1 MALTIKQEL
10 FVAAYCSNG
19 YNGTRAAIVA
29 GYSESS
35 AKEIASQNLTK
46 PEIAEAID
54 AHKLMVNKRCGIT
67 LQSLIDELEE
77 ARVAALTAETV
88 QSSAAVAATQAKAKL
103 TGMDKLVIDNISS
116 DGSMTP
122 KGVNVTIT
130 AADVKAA
137 EEAILREI

>member
-122 KGVNVTIT
+122 RGVNVTIT

-137 EEAILREI
+137 EEAILKEI

>member
-19 YNGTRAAIVA
+19 YNATKAAIYA

-35 AKEIASQNLTK
+35 AGSIGSENLQK
-46 PEIAEAID
+46 PEIVEAID
-54 AHKLMVNKRCGIT
+54 AHKLMMSKRCGIT

-77 ARVAALTAETV
+77 ARQAALGAETV
-88 QSSAAVAATQAKAKL
+88 QSSVAVAATQAKAKL

-137 EEAILREI
+137 EEAILKEI

>member
-19 YNGTRAAIVA
+19 YNATQAALTA
-29 GYSESS
+29 GYSPNS
-35 AKEIASQNLTK
+35 AGVIGSENLSK

-54 AHKLMVNKRCGIT
+54 SHKLMVQKRCGIT

-77 ARVAALTAETV
+77 ARLAALGAETV

-137 EEAILREI
+137 EEAILKEI

>member
-19 YNGTRAAIVA
+19 YNATKAAIYA

-35 AKEIASQNLTK
+35 AGSIGSENLQK
-46 PEIAEAID
+46 PEIVEAID
-54 AHKLMVNKRCGIT
+54 AHKLMMSKRCGIT

-122 KGVNVTIT
+122 RGVSVTIT

>member
-19 YNGTRAAIVA
+19 YNATKAAIYA
-29 GYSESS
+29 GYSEPS
-35 AKEIASQNLTK
+35 AGSIGSENLQKLEIV
-46 PEIAEAID
+46 EAID
-54 AHKLMVNKRCGIT
+54 AHKLMMSKRCGIT

-77 ARVAALTAETV
+77 ARQAALGAETV

-137 EEAILREI
+137 EEAILRDI

>member
-19 YNGTRAAIVA
+19 YNGTRAAITA
-29 GYSESS
+29 GYSENS
-35 AKEIASQNLTK
+35 AAEIASQNLSK
-46 PEIAEAID
+46 PEIAESIE
-54 AHKLMVNKRCGIT
+54 AHKLMMLKRCGIT

-77 ARVAALTAETV
+77 ARLAALSAETV

>member
-19 YNGTRAAIVA
+19 YNATKAAIYA
-29 GYSESS
+29 GYSETS
-35 AKEIASQNLTK
+35 AGSIGSENLQKLEIV
-46 PEIAEAID
+46 EAID
-54 AHKLMVNKRCGIT
+54 AHKLMMSKRCGIT

-77 ARVAALTAETV
+77 ARVAALAAETV

-122 KGVNVTIT
+122 RGVNVTIT

-137 EEAILREI
+137 EEAILKDI

>member
-19 YNGTRAAIVA
+19 YNATKAAIYA

-35 AKEIASQNLTK
+35 AGSIGSENLQK
-46 PEIAEAID
+46 PEIVEAID
-54 AHKLMVNKRCGIT
+54 AHKLMMSKRCGIT
-67 LQSLIDELEE
+67 LQSLMDELEE
-77 ARVAALTAETV
+77 ARQAALGAETV

>member
-1 MALTIKQEL
+1 MM
-10 FVAAYCSNG
+10 S
-19 YNGTRAAIVA
+19 
-29 GYSESS
+29 
-35 AKEIASQNLTK
+35 
-46 PEIAEAID
+46 
-54 AHKLMVNKRCGIT
+54 KRCGIT

-137 EEAILREI
+137 EEAILKEI

>member
-1 MALTIKQEL
+1 MGLTIKQEL

-19 YNGTRAAIVA
+19 YNATKAAIYA

-35 AKEIASQNLTK
+35 AGSIGSENLQK
-46 PEIAEAID
+46 PEIVEAID
-54 AHKLMVNKRCGIT
+54 AHKLMMSKRCGIT

-77 ARVAALTAETV
+77 ARQAALGAETV

>member
-1 MALTIKQEL
+1 MM
-10 FVAAYCSNG
+10 S
-19 YNGTRAAIVA
+19 
-29 GYSESS
+29 
-35 AKEIASQNLTK
+35 
-46 PEIAEAID
+46 
-54 AHKLMVNKRCGIT
+54 KRCGIT

-122 KGVNVTIT
+122 RGVNVTIT

-137 EEAILREI
+137 EEAILKEI

>member
-137 EEAILREI
+137 EEAILKEI

>member
-137 EEAILREI
+137 EESILREI

>member
-19 YNGTRAAIVA
+19 YNATKAAIYA

-35 AKEIASQNLTK
+35 AGSIGSENLQK
-46 PEIAEAID
+46 PEIVEAID
-54 AHKLMVNKRCGIT
+54 AHKLMMSKRCGIT

-77 ARVAALTAETV
+77 ARQAALGAETV

>member
-67 LQSLIDELEE
+67 LQSLINELEE

-122 KGVNVTIT
+122 KGVSVTIT

>member
-54 AHKLMVNKRCGIT
+54 THKLMVNKRCGIT

-130 AADVKAA
+130 AADVRAA
-137 EEAILREI
+137 EEAILKEI

>member
-19 YNGTRAAIVA
+19 YNATKAAIYA
-29 GYSESS
+29 GYSEPS
-35 AKEIASQNLTK
+35 AGSIGSENLQKLEIV
-46 PEIAEAID
+46 EAID

-137 EEAILREI
+137 EEAILRDI

>member
-19 YNGTRAAIVA
+19 YNGTRAAIIA

-137 EEAILREI
+137 EEAILKEI

>member
-1 MALTIKQEL
+1 MALTIKQDL
-10 FVAAYCSNG
+10 FVAAYCGNG
-19 YNGTRAAIVA
+19 YNATKAAIAA
-29 GYSESS
+29 GYSPNS
-35 AKEIASQNLTK
+35 AGVIGSENLSK

-54 AHKLMVNKRCGIT
+54 AHKLMVQKRCGIT
-67 LQSLIDELEE
+67 LQSLLDELEE
-77 ARVAALTAETV
+77 ARLAALGAETV

-122 KGVNVTIT
+122 KGVSVTIT

-137 EEAILREI
+137 EEAILKEI

>member
-19 YNGTRAAIVA
+19 YNATKAAIYA
-29 GYSESS
+29 GYSEKT
-35 AKEIASQNLTK
+35 AKEIGSQNLSK
-46 PEIAEAID
+46 PDIAEAID
-54 AHKLMVNKRCGIT
+54 AHKLMMSKRCGIT

-77 ARVAALTAETV
+77 ARVAALTSETV

-122 KGVNVTIT
+122 RGVNVTIT

-137 EEAILREI
+137 EEAILKEI

>member
-19 YNGTRAAIVA
+19 YNATQAALTA
-29 GYSESS
+29 GYSPNS
-35 AKEIASQNLTK
+35 AGVIGSENLSK

-54 AHKLMVNKRCGIT
+54 SHKLMVQKRCGVT
-67 LQSLIDELEE
+67 LQSLIGELEE
-77 ARVAALTAETV
+77 ARVAALSAETV

-137 EEAILREI
+137 EEAILKEI

>member
-19 YNGTRAAIVA
+19 YNATKAAIYA

-35 AKEIASQNLTK
+35 AGSIGSENLQK
-46 PEIAEAID
+46 PEIVEAID
-54 AHKLMVNKRCGIT
+54 AHKLMMSKRCGIT

-77 ARVAALTAETV
+77 ARQAALGAETV
-88 QSSAAVAATQAKAKL
+88 QSSVAVAATQAKAKL

-122 KGVNVTIT
+122 RGVNVTIT
-130 AADVKAA
+130 ADDVKAA

>member
-19 YNGTRAAIVA
+19 YNGTKAAIYA
-29 GYSESS
+29 GYSEKS
-35 AKEIASQNLTK
+35 ASVIASENLGK
-46 PEIAEAID
+46 PEIVEAID
-54 AHKLMVNKRCGIT
+54 AHKLMMSKRCGIT

-77 ARVAALTAETV
+77 ARVAALNAETV

-130 AADVKAA
+130 AADVRAA
-137 EEAILREI
+137 EEAILKEI

>member
-19 YNGTRAAIVA
+19 YNATKAAIYA

-35 AKEIASQNLTK
+35 AGSIGSENLQK
-46 PEIAEAID
+46 PEIVEAID
-54 AHKLMVNKRCGIT
+54 AHKLMMSKRCGIT

-77 ARVAALTAETV
+77 ARQAALGAETV

-137 EEAILREI
+137 EEAILKEI

>member
-122 KGVNVTIT
+122 KSVNVTIT

-137 EEAILREI
+137 EDAILREI

>member
-19 YNGTRAAIVA
+19 YNATKAALTA
-29 GYSESS
+29 GYSPNS
-35 AKEIASQNLTK
+35 AGVIGSENLSK

-54 AHKLMVNKRCGIT
+54 SHKLMVQKRCGIT
-67 LQSLIDELEE
+67 LKSLIDELEE

>member
-19 YNGTRAAIVA
+19 YNATQAALTA
-29 GYSESS
+29 GYSPNS
-35 AKEIASQNLTK
+35 AGVIGSENLSK

-54 AHKLMVNKRCGIT
+54 AHKLMMQKRCGVT
-67 LQSLIDELEE
+67 LDGLLKEIED
-77 ARVAALTAETV
+77 ARKAALAAETV
-88 QSSAAVAATQAKAKL
+88 QASAAVAATMAKAKL

-137 EEAILREI
+137 EEAILKEI

>member
-19 YNGTRAAIVA
+19 YNATKAAIYA

-35 AKEIASQNLTK
+35 AGSIGSENLQK
-46 PEIAEAID
+46 PEIVEAID
-54 AHKLMVNKRCGIT
+54 AHKLMMSKRCGIT

-77 ARVAALTAETV
+77 ARQAALGAETV

-130 AADVKAA
+130 AADVKEA

>member
-46 PEIAEAID
+46 PEVAEAID

-137 EEAILREI
+137 EEAILKEI

>member
-10 FVAAYCSNG
+10 FVAAYCTNG
-19 YNGTRAAIVA
+19 YNATQAALTA
-29 GYSESS
+29 GYSETS
-35 AKEIASQNLTK
+35 AHSIASENLQKQEIAD
-46 PEIAEAID
+46 AIE
-54 AHKLMVNKRCGIT
+54 AHKLMMLKRCGIT

-77 ARVAALTAETV
+77 ARQAALGAETV

-122 KGVNVTIT
+122 RGVNVTIT

-137 EEAILREI
+137 EEAILKEI

>member
-1 MALTIKQEL
+1 M
-10 FVAAYCSNG
+10 
-19 YNGTRAAIVA
+19 
-29 GYSESS
+29 
-35 AKEIASQNLTK
+35 
-46 PEIAEAID
+46 
-54 AHKLMVNKRCGIT
+54 
-67 LQSLIDELEE
+67 
-77 ARVAALTAETV
+77 

-137 EEAILREI
+137 EEAILKEI

>member
-137 EEAILREI
+137 EEAILKDI

>member
-19 YNGTRAAIVA
+19 YNATKAAIYA

-35 AKEIASQNLTK
+35 AGSIGSENLQK
-46 PEIAEAID
+46 PEIVEAID
-54 AHKLMVNKRCGIT
+54 AHKLMMSKRCGIT

-77 ARVAALTAETV
+77 ARQAALGAETV

-122 KGVNVTIT
+122 KGVNLTIT

>member
-10 FVAAYCSNG
+10 FVAAYCTNG
-19 YNGTRAAIVA
+19 YNGTRAAITA
-29 GYSESS
+29 GYSENS
-35 AKEIASQNLTK
+35 ACAIASENLSK

-54 AHKLMVNKRCGIT
+54 AHKLMVSKRCGIT

>member
-19 YNGTRAAIVA
+19 YNATKAAIYA

-35 AKEIASQNLTK
+35 AGSIGSENLQK
-46 PEIAEAID
+46 PEIIESID
-54 AHKLMVNKRCGIT
+54 AHKLMMSKRCGIT
-67 LQSLIDELEE
+67 LQSLIEELEE
-77 ARVAALTAETV
+77 ARLAALTAETV

-137 EEAILREI
+137 EEAILKDI

>member
-77 ARVAALTAETV
+77 ARIAALNAETV

-137 EEAILREI
+137 EEAILRDI